1 MPTRQW
7 AVLCD
12 NFTLHLFKTRQEE
25 GSMSTLNIMVGS
37 AQGSVSVTVLRVE
50 GDIDA
55 ATHKILQDKSSEL
68 IDAGTTH
75 ILLDMG
81 GVNYMGSAG
90 FRTIHAMANMLSK
103 DSSAGLAKSEY
114 LKLLNPTDAVARV
127 IKTLGFD
134 VYLDIY
140 EDREEAV
147 NSF

>member
-1 MPTRQW
+1 M
-7 AVLCD
+7 A
-12 NFTLHLFKTRQEE
+12 TLSFMAGQE
-25 GSMSTLNIMVGS
+25 
-37 AQGSVSVTVLRVE
+37 QGSVPVTVLRVE

-55 ATHKILQDKSSEL
+55 ATHKLLQDKAAEV
-68 IDAGTTH
+68 IQAGSTH
-75 ILLDMG
+75 ILLDLG

-90 FRTIHAMANMLSK
+90 FRAIHAISNMLH
-103 DSSAGLAKSEY
+103 DDDTPGMMKSNH

-140 EDREEAV
+140 QDQGEAI

>member
-1 MPTRQW
+1 M
-7 AVLCD
+7 A
-12 NFTLHLFKTRQEE
+12 
-25 GSMSTLNIMVGS
+25 TLNFMVGQE
-37 AQGSVSVTVLRVE
+37 QGNVPVTVLRVD

-55 ATHKILQDKSSEL
+55 ATHKSLQDKAAE
-68 IDAGTTH
+68 IIEAGSKH
-75 ILLDMG
+75 ILLDLG

-90 FRTIHAMANMLSK
+90 FRAIHAISNMLNDG
-103 DSSAGLAKSEY
+103 DSPGTMKSTH

-140 EDREEAV
+140 QDRGEAI

>member
-1 MPTRQW
+1 M
-7 AVLCD
+7 A
-12 NFTLHLFKTRQEE
+12 
-25 GSMSTLNIMVGS
+25 TLNIMIGQE
-37 AQGSVSVTVLRVE
+37 QGNVAVTVLRVE

-55 ATHKILQDKSSEL
+55 ATHKTLQDKAAEVIEGGS
-68 IDAGTTH
+68 TH
-75 ILLDMG
+75 ILLDLA

-90 FRTIHAMANMLSK
+90 FRAIHAMTNMLSK
-103 DSSAGLAKSEY
+103 EASSGLSKSPY

-140 EDREEAV
+140 QDRNEAI

>member
-1 MPTRQW
+1 MPTRQR

-55 ATHKILQDKSSEL
+55 ATHKILQDKSSEV

-75 ILLDMG
+75 ILLDLG

-90 FRTIHAMANMLSK
+90 FRAIHAMANMLSN
-103 DSSAGLAKSEY
+103 DSSTGLAKSEY

-140 EDREEAV
+140 QDREEAV